1 MSGKNRLS
9 ILSRFVALCLVLQ
22 FVTTGCGS
30 NGENDAGGVDMSHI
44 YEADSMTFEH
54 DASRV
59 CVVTSSVDADYPQ
72 YYVND
77 TLTRQLQALYVNEVL
92 GVAAAADSSVAI
104 QEAVA
109 MRVAMQINQFGDSED
124 EILYGVSPNKE
135 FLRYTIATEVT
146 AMPVEWGIATFC
158 RHEKVDK
165 DGEAATDAHH
175 YINIDLATMSRV
187 DVYDLFAEDALSY
200 VSSLLKD
207 KLLDQVGAKDE
218 EDLIGQGY
226 FNLDNIAVNNNFY
239 FGNDGITWNYT
250 TYEIACYSVG
260 ETQITLGFDAL
271 SPYVSRES
279 NFIHIF
285 KTKIK

>member
-1 MSGKNRLS
+1 M
-9 ILSRFVALCLVLQ
+9 
-22 FVTTGCGS
+22 
-30 NGENDAGGVDMSHI
+30 
-44 YEADSMTFEH
+44 
-54 DASRV
+54 
-59 CVVTSSVDADYPQ
+59 
-72 YYVND
+72 
-77 TLTRQLQALYVNEVL
+77 
-92 GVAAAADSSVAI
+92 
-104 QEAVA
+104 
-109 MRVAMQINQFGDSED
+109 
-124 EILYGVSPNKE
+124 
-135 FLRYTIATEVT
+135 
-146 AMPVEWGIATFC
+146 
-158 RHEKVDK
+158 DK